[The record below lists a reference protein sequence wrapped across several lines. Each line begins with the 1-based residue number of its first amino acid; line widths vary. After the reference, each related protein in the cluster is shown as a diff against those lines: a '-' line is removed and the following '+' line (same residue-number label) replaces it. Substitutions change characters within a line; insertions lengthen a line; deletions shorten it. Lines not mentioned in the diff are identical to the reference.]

1 LLLWRECVAVE
12 ADESPAYVC
21 PASLLLDIAQA
32 ASRFYGPNS
41 PMVAADLARLF
52 SPLPPLV
59 LRPHTSTANSSASDV
74 GDCAEILEAIAKAV
88 TEFQED
94 EASAAA
100 AAAAAAAAKE
110 GALEE
115 EEASRERAAVQ
126 EEGEEE
132 GSEEGGPRDMWA
144 VAGWVHSLGGLSTG
158 RVLGRGMHIPTV
170 TLLAVGS
177 IILLRGLA
185 NYWTSSRK

>member
-1 LLLWRECVAVE
+1 VAVE

-32 ASRFYGPNS
+32 ASHFCSPNS

-74 GDCAEILEAIAKAV
+74 ADCAGILEAIARAV

-94 EASAAA
+94 EAS
-100 AAAAAAAAKE
+100 AAAAAAAKE

-132 GSEEGGPRDMWA
+132 GSEEGGPRDMWV